1 MLPTVNLYRRAGLTQ
16 VIEGSAK
23 ECKRQR
29 AQTGLGTMG
38 LSGSLCFPGLL
49 SSQHHLPG
57 TLKKGYVV
65 WGDKWGVRAM
75 NLRKCLLKLRI
86 FPSIILT
93 KISS

>member
-16 VIEGSAK
+16 VIEGAK
-23 ECKRQR
+23 ECKQQR

-57 TLKKGYVV
+57 T
-65 WGDKWGVRAM
+65 
-75 NLRKCLLKLRI
+75 
-86 FPSIILT
+86 
-93 KISS
+93 